1 MWDRASMWSNPSN
14 QLFLMFHLT
23 DLKHVCV
30 ELLKS
35 LERWQTCEP
44 KRVHEHGIQGEKGCE
59 KRALLGKVLSACK
72 QGSQWQTALSF
83 MRLWSTIRTF
93 VKPKLIDGVYKT
105 VLATPD
111 LKNLNSTSIL
121 AKSAS
126 LIFQDRSNVTF
137 PNMKYNKYK
146 K

>member
-1 MWDRASMWSNPSN
+1 M
-14 QLFLMFHLT
+14 
-23 DLKHVCV
+23 
-30 ELLKS
+30 
-35 LERWQTCEP
+35 
-44 KRVHEHGIQGEKGCE
+44 
-59 KRALLGKVLSACK
+59 
-72 QGSQWQTALSF
+72 
-83 MRLWSTIRTF
+83 
-93 VKPKLIDGVYKT
+93 KPKLIDGVYKT